1 MRRKIP
7 ENWKTLYV
15 RDLVVGGTF
24 PNDLRIFRKPSKS
37 KKIYAKWLPLIEED
51 RRAYQGR
58 INRIKGLGKR
68 LPIEASM
75 RTDDPIDAANYAVRW
90 WREKSQQLEIRNQLS
105 LHKYWESW
113 SVRAFAKEQRNAQAQ
128 KKYRRDT
135 QLKWDG
141 EGYGIKHQSWSVKSV
156 DEISFADFA
165 DYFSLLEKRAR
176 KNNGT
181 NGSGIKEQ
189 QKSMIRALMKESR
202 IDFPHL
208 QIPEFPPISRQTKQ
222 VIHLNRDQMELLIRT
237 IQKRCDFVVNK
248 EINYKQYQE
257 LQWSKSKRMNQ
268 RNWVD
273 LYDALLLEW
282 FFFLRSEDM
291 YRLKSEWFQDD
302 GTGQYDC
309 LLDETKGNRPI
320 HKTRSYRIEAD
331 RFMKRMKLRRPKKGY
346 LIFPE
351 IPRPDEGGAE
361 NKVRNTLNYLL
372 RQVVAEC
379 LPDFDLGQKCWTTI
393 RHTSIRLMLQ
403 DDPSLWQGN
412 KLRDFAD
419 NCHTSAD
426 QIQTTYL
433 TPIQA
438 ELTAKQTRENIRS
451 KGWSGG
457 LRVKV

>member
-128 KKYRRDT
+128 KKFRRDT

-189 QKSMIRALMKESR
+189 QKSMI
-202 IDFPHL
+202 
-208 QIPEFPPISRQTKQ
+208 
-222 VIHLNRDQMELLIRT
+222 
-237 IQKRCDFVVNK
+237 
-248 EINYKQYQE
+248 
-257 LQWSKSKRMNQ
+257 
-268 RNWVD
+268 
-273 LYDALLLEW
+273 
-282 FFFLRSEDM
+282 
-291 YRLKSEWFQDD
+291 
-302 GTGQYDC
+302 
-309 LLDETKGNRPI
+309 
-320 HKTRSYRIEAD
+320 
-331 RFMKRMKLRRPKKGY
+331 
-346 LIFPE
+346 
-351 IPRPDEGGAE
+351 
-361 NKVRNTLNYLL
+361 
-372 RQVVAEC
+372 
-379 LPDFDLGQKCWTTI
+379 
-393 RHTSIRLMLQ
+393 
-403 DDPSLWQGN
+403 
-412 KLRDFAD
+412 
-419 NCHTSAD
+419 
-426 QIQTTYL
+426 
-433 TPIQA
+433 
-438 ELTAKQTRENIRS
+438 
-451 KGWSGG
+451 
-457 LRVKV
+457 